1 MWNTACTNKICF
13 NKDKTNEQNLH
24 LTRLFSIRPIVNTT
38 EPFAPRFLKI
48 RAPQKEKQKQIQTE
62 INRVN
67 NILENK
73 IIDALIKNSKYSQ
86 QPRILYPAFRRY
98 SNLKFED
105 IVRLSNIAL
114 ENIKFE
120 NKKSNLKATYE
131 YDDLRKEAEKQERYL
146 NNLLNRPKS
155 IPFTPALNFISIEQ
169 LHNRLKRKLIR
180 EQQYLSGERNSTE
193 GTVKRRGNSA
203 SQMRTNTNN
212 NNSKVNK
219 SNGES
224 NKTGNKT
231 NRSQSSKKRSSLKIN
246 TDIEN
251 NSKKKKDTTT
261 KITTA
266 A

>member
-13 NKDKTNEQNLH
+13 NKDKTTEQNLH
-24 LTRLFSIRPIVNTT
+24 LSRLYSIRPIVNTT

-48 RAPQKEKQKQIQTE
+48 RAPQKEKQKQVQTE

-73 IIDALIKNSKYSQ
+73 VIDALCKSSKYSQ
-86 QPRILYPAFRRY
+86 QPKILYPAFRRY
-98 SNLKFED
+98 SNYKFED
-105 IVRLSNIAL
+105 IVRISNIAL
-114 ENIKFE
+114 ENKKFE
-120 NKKSNLKATYE
+120 DKKSNLKSIYE
-131 YDDLRKEAEKQERYL
+131 YEDMRKEAEKQERYL

-155 IPFTPALNFISIEQ
+155 IPFTPALKFISIEQ
-169 LHNRLKRKLIR
+169 LHNRLKRQLIR

-203 SQMRTNTNN
+203 SQLRTNTNN
-212 NNSKVNK
+212 NNSKINK
-219 SNGES
+219 SNAEN

-246 TDIEN
+246 TDFEN
-251 NSKKKKDTTT
+251 NSKKKKESTT
-261 KITTA
+261 KINTA